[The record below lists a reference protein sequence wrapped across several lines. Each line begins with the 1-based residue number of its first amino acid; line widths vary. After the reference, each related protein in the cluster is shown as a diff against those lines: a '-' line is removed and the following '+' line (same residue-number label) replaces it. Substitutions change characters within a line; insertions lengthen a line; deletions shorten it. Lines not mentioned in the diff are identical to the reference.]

1 MKDYRKL
8 SDTEIKQLQQ
18 QGCNSTDWSQI
29 SVSLVFIPENIRNVN
44 FSGII
49 KIGDNSGFVEFTGG
63 IIRNCG
69 IYNASIH
76 NCSIGDH
83 VYIHHI
89 CNYLANYDIDDHV
102 ILENIELFFVENE
115 TSFGNGIKVST
126 LDETGGRGV
135 MIYDK
140 LSAHLAYFL
149 AWYKHRH
156 CLIQELESKIKEYAE
171 KVKSNRGIIGA
182 HSVIRNCRQIKNV
195 KFGPYSQILGTT
207 RLENGSVNSNEFAP
221 VKLGSGIVAENFIVS
236 SGAEISD
243 GTIISNCFIGQGCT
257 LGKQYSAE
265 NSLFFANCQGFHGE
279 ACSIFGGPY
288 TVTHHKSTL
297 LIAGMFS
304 FCNAGSGSNQSNHM
318 YKLGPIHHGIVERG
332 SKTTSDSY
340 ILWPAKIGAFT
351 LVMGRHYK
359 NTDTSDLPFSY
370 LIENKDDS
378 WIAPGVNL
386 RSVGTIRDVIK
397 WPRRDKR
404 KDPEKLDCINFNL
417 LSPFTIQ
424 KMQKGLEILKS
435 LKEISGETTEVFV
448 YRNTKI
454 SKSALEKGIELY
466 EMAIFKFLGNSL
478 ISRIEKCNINSVEEL
493 IDCLTPKHN
502 IGEGEWSD
510 LAGLI
515 APKTEILKLIKR
527 IEKKELKS
535 LSEIEQEFKSMHA
548 NYYEYEWIWAA
559 ELLVEKLGKKISNLA
574 IIDIISLIQKWQAS
588 VVGLDRMLYDDAKKE
603 FRLDSMT
610 GFGID
615 GNKTTQK
622 LDFEKVRGSFES
634 NDFVNEIINHI
645 QRKTQLGEKILNQL
659 EVIDTKIL

>member
-1 MKDYRKL
+1 MAKEYRQLSAIEIDLLKL
-8 SDTEIKQLQQ
+8 
-18 QGCNSTDWSQI
+18 QGCSAANWNDVL
-29 SVSLVFIPENIRNVN
+29 VSEVFIAGNVRDVQ
-44 FSGII
+44 FSGLV
-49 KIGDNSGFVEFTGG
+49 KIGDNSGTIDFSGG
-63 IIRNCG
+63 LVRNCG
-69 IYNASIH
+69 IYDACIH
-76 NCSIGDH
+76 NCTIGDH
-83 VYIHHI
+83 VYIRHI
-89 CNYLANYDIDDHV
+89 FNYMANYDVEDYA
-102 ILENIELFFVENE
+102 ILENIELCLVDEE

-126 LDETGGRGV
+126 LDETGGRRV

-156 CLIQELESKIKEYAE
+156 CLIQELETKISEYAE
-171 KVKSNRGIIGA
+171 SVKSSRGIIGE

-195 KFGPYSQILGTT
+195 KFGPYSSVVGAN

-221 VKLGSGIVAENFIVS
+221 VKLGAGIIAEDFIIS
-236 SGAEISD
+236 SGSEISD
-243 GTIISNCFIGQGCT
+243 GTIVSHCFIGQGCI

-386 RSVGTIRDVIK
+386 RSVGTIRDVMK
-397 WPRRDKR
+397 WPKRDKR

-417 LSPFTIQ
+417 LSPFTIK
-424 KMQKGLEILKS
+424 KMQKGLDILNS
-435 LKEISGETTEVFV
+435 LKEISGETTEVFA
-448 YRNTKI
+448 YRNTLI
-454 SKSALEKGIELY
+454 SKNSLEKGINLY
-466 EMAIFKFLGNSL
+466 DKAIYKFLGNSV
-478 ISRIEKCNINSVEEL
+478 ISRLEKCNVQTLDEL
-493 IDCLTPKHN
+493 KQCLKPKHT
-502 IGEGEWSD
+502 IGQGEWSD

-515 APKTEILKLIKR
+515 APKSEISELIKR
-527 IEKKELKS
+527 IERKDFKS
-535 LSEIEQEFKSMHA
+535 LCDIEQEFKTMHDK
-548 NYYEYEWIWAA
+548 YYEYEWTWAS
-559 ELLVEKLGKKISNLA
+559 ELLTEKTGKS
-574 IIDIISLIQKWQAS
+574 IDELTIRNIVALIEKWKES
-588 VVGLDRMLYDDAKKE
+588 VVGLDELLYDDAKKE

-610 GFGID
+610 GFGMD

-634 NDFVNEIINHI
+634 NDFVNEIVNHI
-645 QRKTQLGEKILNQL
+645 QRKTSLGEKMIEKLKNI
-659 EVIDTKIL
+659 EKTN